1 MLLEA
6 NLLTLVPRGQSLILC
21 YEVAHKMKV

>member
-6 NLLTLVPRGQSLILC
+6 NLLVRAPALPQTRS
-21 YEVAHKMKV
+21 